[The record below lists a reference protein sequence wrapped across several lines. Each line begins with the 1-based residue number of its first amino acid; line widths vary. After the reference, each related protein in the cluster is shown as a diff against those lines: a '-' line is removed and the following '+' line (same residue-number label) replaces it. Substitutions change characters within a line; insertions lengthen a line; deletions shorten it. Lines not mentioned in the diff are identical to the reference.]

1 VSDNRGSR
9 DNRDPGLVT
18 AECRWRDC
26 KERTP
31 EPVTTRGGLDWIEAH
46 GREAHGSPHV
56 GARWTFVRE
65 PRPARAEGRA
75 SRG

>member
-1 VSDNRGSR
+1 MSEDR
-9 DNRDPGLVT
+9 DLGLVT

-31 EPVTTRGGLDWIEAH
+31 EPVSTRDGLGWIEAH

-65 PRPARAEGRA
+65 PRERAVRDRG
-75 SRG
+75 SR

>member
-1 VSDNRGSR
+1 MTENRPS
-9 DNRDPGLVT
+9 RDPGLVT
-18 AECRWRDC
+18 AECRWRSC

-65 PRPARAEGRA
+65 SRDAESRPARTRGRT
-75 SRG
+75 R